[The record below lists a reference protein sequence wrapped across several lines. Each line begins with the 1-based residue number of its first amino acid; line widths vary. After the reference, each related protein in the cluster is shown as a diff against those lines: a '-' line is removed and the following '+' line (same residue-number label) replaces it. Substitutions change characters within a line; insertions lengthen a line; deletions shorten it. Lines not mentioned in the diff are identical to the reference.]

1 MRMPTYIHK
10 TTITVKLRRLYY
22 ILTLCVCIGI
32 AAPRQA
38 MAQQRTEK
46 IEKYT
51 VQPGETILGIA
62 HRHGTTLDHLL
73 SLNPGVQPD
82 YVQSGQVINVPY
94 VPGGAEPAPTPAQ
107 RAAAAKQKEAA
118 LKQQE
123 QQPVNPSK
131 VTYTTVGAN
140 KPQPKITYKEYKVKK
155 KDTAYGIAKTNG
167 ITVDELIEANPILKQ
182 DGGLKKGVT
191 LRIPVKVYPPKP
203 KYTGLATIRVAVI
216 LPMLGNGVENVR
228 SVEFYRGLLMGV
240 DELKKAG
247 TNVVINVYNE
257 PAPDASIAQQMV
269 QVMLLSPDVIV
280 GPLYPTHFTDVTAVS
295 SKHTKVAVPFS
306 SKVPQVDY
314 RPEVYVVNTP
324 ASYETSLAIDLFM
337 TNFKKQTHVIML
349 HSGNGSKKNFSE
361 SLQRRLGSAGYDV
374 ISLASSS
381 TAQQINVALL
391 GKKRGEYIIVP
402 DDASE
407 ATMKQMLAKTTELQ
421 KMLPESS
428 ISLLGFDT
436 WLPST
441 EGTDRNLIHA
451 ADTYILTSNYYYPYT
466 AAAKAFRANYETW
479 FKSDFVKCTPRM
491 APLGYDFARGFLGGM
506 ATYGY
511 DFNTQSPQE
520 GSVAAQPKLQSEPRF
535 ITVGGNGGYVSRSMW
550 LVRFK
555 KDMSIV
561 KIAAQ

>member
-1 MRMPTYIHK
+1 M
-10 TTITVKLRRLYY
+10 
-22 ILTLCVCIGI
+22 
-32 AAPRQA
+32 
-38 MAQQRTEK
+38 
-46 IEKYT
+46 
-51 VQPGETILGIA
+51 
-62 HRHGTTLDHLL
+62 
-73 SLNPGVQPD
+73 
-82 YVQSGQVINVPY
+82 
-94 VPGGAEPAPTPAQ
+94 
-107 RAAAAKQKEAA
+107 
-118 LKQQE
+118 
-123 QQPVNPSK
+123 
-131 VTYTTVGAN
+131 
-140 KPQPKITYKEYKVKK
+140 
-155 KDTAYGIAKTNG
+155 
-167 ITVDELIEANPILKQ
+167 
-182 DGGLKKGVT
+182 
-191 LRIPVKVYPPKP
+191 
-203 KYTGLATIRVAVI
+203 
-216 LPMLGNGVENVR
+216 
-228 SVEFYRGLLMGV
+228 
-240 DELKKAG
+240 
-247 TNVVINVYNE
+247 
-257 PAPDASIAQQMV
+257 
-269 QVMLLSPDVIV
+269 
-280 GPLYPTHFTDVTAVS
+280 
-295 SKHTKVAVPFS
+295 
-306 SKVPQVDY
+306 
-314 RPEVYVVNTP
+314 
-324 ASYETSLAIDLFM
+324 
-337 TNFKKQTHVIML
+337 
-349 HSGNGSKKNFSE
+349 
-361 SLQRRLGSAGYDV
+361 
-374 ISLASSS
+374 ISLASNS

-561 KIAAQ
+561 KISAQ